1 MSTPPGTP
9 LHVVGGRHVERA
21 AVSSSDAARDVVA
34 AYLRTLTFVIPS
46 PDGPREFAL
55 NAVFTD
61 WPEPNQALPY
71 PCASVTLP
79 ADLPLDRHN
88 FVPTP
93 LEDSF
98 GVHRPTSTLWKLG
111 ERIGELQVDFWTNT
125 VPARDAIDARLPSA
139 FAPGEDA
146 SCILLSGVEGY
157 WCATVKASYEGSM
170 PMDNATAIAADERRL
185 RVRIMVSIDELELRC
200 ATLLNPDARGRIM
213 YEAPRV
219 VRVPAEPP
227 APDTV
232 VYWTQQ
238 GGAQWTRQGGDPW
251 EIQQ

>member
-1 MSTPPGTP
+1 MTAPGTP
-9 LHVVGGRHVERA
+9 LHVVGGQHIQRA

-46 PDGPREFAL
+46 RDGAREFQL
-55 NAVFTD
+55 ERVFTD
-61 WPEPNQALPY
+61 WPAPNEVLPY

-79 ADLPLDRHN
+79 TELPIDRHN
-88 FVPTP
+88 TVPTP
-93 LEDSF
+93 VEDSWD
-98 GVHRPTSTLWKLG
+98 VHRPNSALWKLG

-146 SCILLSGVEGY
+146 SVVLLAGVEGY

-170 PMDNATAIAADERRL
+170 PMDNATSVAANERRL
-185 RVRIMVSIDELELRC
+185 RARIRVSIDELELRC
-200 ATLLNPDARGRIM
+200 AVAFRPDVRGRIE

-219 VRVPAEPP
+219 VRVPDEPP
-227 APDTV
+227 APSVV
-232 VYWTQQ
+232 VYWTPQ
-238 GGAQWTRQGGDPW
+238 GGGQWTRQGGDPW